1 MMDLF
6 RIGDK
11 VISKRKIDDA
21 LKDLLMRRANG
32 ATQKEAAAAV
42 RVPRTFV
49 SNVETLGTIRT
60 GKKIAFIAFPLSNA
74 AEATALAEHY
84 GIDLTLVFSQTE
96 RKHVE
101 EEPAS
106 DIFNRMIDTI
116 AALKSF
122 DAAVIA
128 ASDYRIETFRNVLD
142 LEVIGLPLGKS
153 PLLKDQEL
161 DLGELEE
168 LFIALTTKTDES
180 SRKTTAA
187 YAATGEGPTGFQ
199 IAKRWLSSKK

>member
-1 MMDLF
+1 MDLF

-32 ATQKEAAAAV
+32 ATQEEAAAAV

-180 SRKTTAA
+180 SRKKTAA

>member
-11 VISKRKIDDA
+11 VISRRKIDDA
-21 LKDLLMRRANG
+21 LEDLLMRRANG
-32 ATQKEAAAAV
+32 ATQEEAAAAV
-42 RVPRTFV
+42 CVPRTFV

-60 GKKIAFIAFPLSNA
+60 GKKIALIAFPISNA
-74 AEATALAEHY
+74 VEAAALAEHY

-153 PLLKDQEL
+153 PLLNDREL

-168 LFIALTTKTDES
+168 LFIALTTKTDGPS
-180 SRKTTAA
+180 HKTPSAHA
-187 YAATGEGPTGFQ
+187 VTGEGPTGFQ
-199 IAKRWLSSKK
+199 IARRWLSSKK